1 MQIKNKLSIKNNLSL
16 IIFIFISAYFF
27 LEYLEISKENPVPSY
42 DELGYL
48 DEGIHLRNISYDFR
62 EIINRNRTPLLPLII
77 SFLAQNKGLLI
88 QFTPEYIALYR
99 ETQIAIISIVF
110 IISFFLYFKF
120 KKLFNTDY
128 LLIFFFI
135 YFYNV
140 PLKSQIE
147 LVLVEPILMCLY
159 LLFITTLFEIMDSS
173 SNKDFILLG
182 IIGGFLF
189 LAKYTG
195 FLIFVFTLLSL
206 LIYKTLILKNKNFRV
221 IFGNLIISFTAFCTV
236 GLPYIIA
243 NISDNLNPFYSV
255 NSKIMWYSNW
265 PEAYD
270 YIKQYDGNFGF
281 KNIPENLYPS
291 FSYFL
296 RNNGGINGLMARLKR
311 GFNILRDD
319 AISFDKL
326 LGLTNVY
333 ILVLFVLILFT
344 LIFVYKKIQIKDYKK
359 NLYEI
364 IFLFTLTALLL
375 FGFLL
380 YSAMAM
386 GERFYL
392 YTSIPIMYYLFYLLD
407 SLFPFLGFKG
417 KNKLFFNTLVIFSL
431 IYVNLIIYDVFW
443 FLLHPLG
450 FIKSLLF

>member
-1 MQIKNKLSIKNNLSL
+1 MSL
-16 IIFIFISAYFF
+16 ILKTYFKKHFFLILFTLISAFF
-27 LEYLEISKENPVPSY
+27 FFDYLEISSENKLPVY

-62 EIINRNRTPLLPLII
+62 EIINRNRTPLLPLVI
-77 SFLAQNKGLLI
+77 SILAQNKGPLL
-88 QFTPEYIALYR
+88 QYSEEYISLYR

-110 IISFFLYFKF
+110 VISFFLYFKL
-120 KKLFNTDY
+120 KKVFSTGY

-147 LVLVEPILMCLY
+147 LVLVEPILMVLY
-159 LLFITTLFEIMDSS
+159 LLFIITLFEIMDSN

-182 IIGGFLF
+182 TIGGFLF

-206 LIYKTLILKNKNFRV
+206 LIYKTLILKNKNFRL
-221 IFGNLIISFTAFCTV
+221 IFGNLIISFTAFCIV

-243 NISDNLNPFYSV
+243 NISDNLNPFY
-255 NSKIMWYSNW
+255 NITSKIMWYSNW

-281 KNIPENLYPS
+281 KDIPENLYPS
-291 FSYFL
+291 LSYFL
-296 RNNGGINGLMARLKR
+296 RNNGGINGLTARLTR
-311 GFNILRDD
+311 GWNILRDD
-319 AISFDKL
+319 SISFDKL

-333 ILVLFVLILFT
+333 ILVLFGLILFT
-344 LIFVYKKIQIKDYKK
+344 LIFVYKKIEFKDYKK

-364 IFLFTLTALLL
+364 TFLFTLTGLLL

-380 YSAMAM
+380 YSAIAI

-407 SLFPFLGFKG
+407 SLFLYLGFKG

-431 IYVNLIIYDVFW
+431 IYMNLIIYDVFW

-450 FIKSLLF
+450 FIKSLIF

>member
-1 MQIKNKLSIKNNLSL
+1 
-16 IIFIFISAYFF
+16 
-27 LEYLEISKENPVPSY
+27 
-42 DELGYL
+42 
-48 DEGIHLRNISYDFR
+48 
-62 EIINRNRTPLLPLII
+62 
-77 SFLAQNKGLLI
+77 
-88 QFTPEYIALYR
+88 
-99 ETQIAIISIVF
+99 
-110 IISFFLYFKF
+110 
-120 KKLFNTDY
+120 
-128 LLIFFFI
+128 
-135 YFYNV
+135 
-140 PLKSQIE
+140 
-147 LVLVEPILMCLY
+147 
-159 LLFITTLFEIMDSS
+159 
-173 SNKDFILLG
+173 
-182 IIGGFLF
+182 
-189 LAKYTG
+189 
-195 FLIFVFTLLSL
+195 
-206 LIYKTLILKNKNFRV
+206 
-221 IFGNLIISFTAFCTV
+221 
-236 GLPYIIA
+236 
-243 NISDNLNPFYSV
+243 
-255 NSKIMWYSNW
+255 MWYSNW

-291 FSYFL
+291 LSYFL

-319 AISFDKL
+319 SISFDKL

-344 LIFVYKKIQIKDYKK
+344 LIFVYKKIEFKDYKK

-364 IFLFTLTALLL
+364 TFLFTLTALLL

-407 SLFPFLGFKG
+407 GLFPFLGFKG
-417 KNKLFFNTLVIFSL
+417 KNKLFFNTLITFSL
-431 IYVNLIIYDVFW
+431 IYMNLIIYDVFW